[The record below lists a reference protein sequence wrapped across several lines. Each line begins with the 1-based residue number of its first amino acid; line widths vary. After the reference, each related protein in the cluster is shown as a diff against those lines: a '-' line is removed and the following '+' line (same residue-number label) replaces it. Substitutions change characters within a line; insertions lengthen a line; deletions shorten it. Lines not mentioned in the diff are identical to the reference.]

1 MYFSATLQNQV
12 QNLQNEDSVLFS
24 EIEKCIEDGDLE
36 KIKEIYEKLHVNFE
50 YGSGSLGTLA
60 VKNVKVLEFMCE
72 KSKLIQN
79 YGEEMLI
86 AAVWGSR
93 IDAVRYLDSKGINLE
108 NYKNTNVYSYY
119 TDLLNMDKR
128 M

>member
-1 MYFSATLQNQV
+1 MYFSTTLQNQI
-12 QNLQNEDSVLFS
+12 QNLQNEDSVLLN
-24 EIEKCIEDGDLE
+24 EIEKCIEGNDLE
-36 KIKEIYEKLHVNFE
+36 RIKEIYEKFRLDFE
-50 YGSGSLGTLA
+50 YDSGSLGILA
-60 VKNVKVLEFMCE
+60 VKSVKVLEFMCE

-79 YGEEMLI
+79 YGEKMLI

>member
-24 EIEKCIEDGDLE
+24 EIEKCILGDDLE
-36 KIKEIYEKLHVNFE
+36 RIKEIFEKFHVNFE
-50 YGSGSLGTLA
+50 YDSGSLGTLA
-60 VKNVKVLEFMCE
+60 VKNVKILEFMCD

-79 YGEEMLI
+79 YGEKMLI

-93 IDAVRYLDSKGINLE
+93 IDTVRYLDSKGINLE
-108 NYKNTNVYSYY
+108 NFNNTNVYSYY

>member
-1 MYFSATLQNQV
+1 MYFSTTLQNQI
-12 QNLQNEDSVLFS
+12 QNLQNEDSVLLN
-24 EIEKCIEDGDLE
+24 EIEKCIEGNDLE
-36 KIKEIYEKLHVNFE
+36 RIKEIYEKFRLDFE
-50 YGSGSLGTLA
+50 YDSGSLGILA
-60 VKNVKVLEFMCE
+60 VKSVKVLEFMCE

-79 YGEEMLI
+79 YGEKMLI

-119 TDLLNMDKR
+119 TDLLNLDKGG
-128 M
+128 

>member
-1 MYFSATLQNQV
+1 MYFSTTLQNQI
-12 QNLQNEDSVLFS
+12 QNLQNEDSVLLN
-24 EIEKCIEDGDLE
+24 EIEKCIEGNDLE
-36 KIKEIYEKLHVNFE
+36 RIKEIYEKFRLDFE
-50 YGSGSLGTLA
+50 YDSGSLGILA
-60 VKNVKVLEFMCE
+60 VKSVKVLEFMCE

-119 TDLLNMDKR
+119 TDLLNLDKGG
-128 M
+128 